1 MWIAMGTISLLDQIK
16 ISPLKQI
23 PSVRGDVWHALKST
37 DEYFQG
43 FGEAYFSWIE
53 LGSIKAWK
61 QHIRMTMNLLVPV
74 GTVCFVFYDSER
86 KSFRELRIGSHSYC
100 RITVPPK
107 IWFGFKGEG
116 LCNKLSAK
124 YFKHP
129 MTQKKFYVCQKMKFC
144 LIGKKIHESCLTGRR
159 IWNALS
165 RIHRID
171 SEANGANWRKANSL
185 AHHAALCNLRA

>member
-1 MWIAMGTISLLDQIK
+1 MGTISLLDQIK

-23 PSVRGDVWHALKST
+23 SAVGGDVWHALKST
-37 DEYFQG
+37 DESFQG

-86 KSFRELRIGSHSYC
+86 KSFRELRIGSDSYC

-116 LCNKLSAK
+116 LCNSLVLNISSIPHDPKEVLRMSK
-124 YFKHP
+124 DEILFNWEK
-129 MTQKKFYVCQKMKFC
+129 
-144 LIGKKIHESCLTGRR
+144 
-159 IWNALS
+159 
-165 RIHRID
+165 D
-171 SEANGANWRKANSL
+171 S
-185 AHHAALCNLRA
+185 